1 MTESTKPQ
9 TSTKQAEADGTQSG
23 INLAEL
29 LTLADKQ
36 AEQTAERKPN
46 TAKLYASGRINF
58 ADGGYIKDDT
68 KYTAKIADSTLILYE
83 DANAKRKTNRKTD
96 STDILYNLVAD
107 LRKRNA
113 YTQAVE
119 NSKTDGSK
127 VFKDYTITK
136 QELNAKEY
144 YLIDL
149 TEHEPQAEAE
159 ADGQADES
167 QAEQTDGG
175 TDEQTDGTA
184 DEQTA
189 DESEAEADEQTADES
204 AEA

>member
-1 MTESTKPQ
+1 MTD
-9 TSTKQAEADGTQSG
+9 STKQPQTKQAEAEADGTQGG

-58 ADGGYIKDDT
+58 ADGGFIQNNT
-68 KYTAKIADSTLILYE
+68 KYTAKIADSTLILFADE
-83 DANAKRKTNRKTD
+83 SAKRKTNRKTD
-96 STDILYNLVAD
+96 STDILYNLTAD
-107 LRKRNA
+107 LRKREA

-127 VFKDYTITK
+127 VFADYTITK
-136 QELNAKEY
+136 QELNGTDY
-144 YLIDL
+144 FLIDL
-149 TEHEPQAEAE
+149 AEHEPQAEADE
-159 ADGQADES
+159 SDEPQSEPQTEADES
-167 QAEQTDGG
+167 QA
-175 TDEQTDGTA
+175 
-184 DEQTA
+184 
-189 DESEAEADEQTADES
+189 DESEAEQTADES

>member
-1 MTESTKPQ
+1 MAQATNQPQ
-9 TSTKQAEADGTQSG
+9 TKQTQTEAEADGTQGG

-83 DANAKRKTNRKTD
+83 DESAKRKTNRKTD
-96 STDILYNLVAD
+96 STDILYNLIAD
-107 LRKRNA
+107 LRNREA

-127 VFKDYTITK
+127 VFKDYTITA
-136 QELNAKEY
+136 QELDGKEY

-149 TEHEPQAEAE
+149 AEHEPQTE
-159 ADGQADES
+159 ADES
-167 QAEQTDGG
+167 EA
-175 TDEQTDGTA
+175 
-184 DEQTA
+184 EQTA
-189 DESEAEADEQTADES
+189 DESEAEA
-204 AEA
+204 EA